1 VAAGVAVSV
10 LANAAAGVVSALCI
24 TSGGTT
30 TVVPAERFTLAWE
43 HSVEKV
49 LWEEDYRIA
58 GGWIYMTGARIR
70 GSGAGMEPPDGAVLF
85 RGAWHFRGEVRW
97 FREILL
103 AGSEFGGEYRLRV
116 DDGPGFEQGRLA
128 LRGRSRFEACRQAN

>member
-1 VAAGVAVSV
+1 VS
-10 LANAAAGVVSALCI
+10 ATAAAVTALCI
-24 TSGGTT
+24 TAGGTT
-30 TVVPAERFTLAWE
+30 TTIPTERFTLAWE

-58 GGWIYMTGARIR
+58 GDWIYMTGARIR

-103 AGSEFGGEYRLRV
+103 AGSEFGGTYRLRV
-116 DDGPGFEQGRLA
+116 GDRETVGDVMPA
-128 LRGRSRFEACRQAN
+128 LRGPSWLRACGKAEAG

>member
-1 VAAGVAVSV
+1 MSAVI
-10 LANAAAGVVSALCI
+10 AAAVTTAALCI
-24 TSGGTT
+24 TAGGTT
-30 TVVPAERFTLAWE
+30 TVVPTERFTLAWE

-58 GGWIYMTGARIR
+58 GEWIYMTGARIR

-85 RGAWHFRGEVRW
+85 RGAWHFRGHVRW

-103 AGSEFGGEYRLRV
+103 AGSEFGGAYRLGV
-116 DDGPGFEQGRLA
+116 GAGDGEEILA
-128 LRGRSRFEACRQAN
+128 LQGPSRLEACG

>member
-1 VAAGVAVSV
+1 VAAGIVFGVV
-10 LANAAAGVVSALCI
+10 GVVSALCI

-30 TVVPAERFTLAWE
+30 TVVPTERFTLAWE

-49 LWEEDYRIA
+49 LWEEDYRVA
-58 GGWIYMTGARIR
+58 GEWIYMTGARIR

-103 AGSEFGGEYRLRV
+103 AGSEFGGAYRLRV
-116 DDGPGFEQGRLA
+116 DDR
-128 LRGRSRFEACRQAN
+128 